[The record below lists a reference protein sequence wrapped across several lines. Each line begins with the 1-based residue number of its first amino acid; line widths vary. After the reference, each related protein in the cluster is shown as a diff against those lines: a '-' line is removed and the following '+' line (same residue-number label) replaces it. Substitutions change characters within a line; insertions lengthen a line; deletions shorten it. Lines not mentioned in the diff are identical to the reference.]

1 MWDFYLSKAIGIL
14 IKTWPFIAFRMIV
27 YFGIALGYLLAVGTG
42 AGTGWLL
49 HYLSSD
55 PDAGTTYTAW
65 GGIAG
70 FGLISAVLYWVREY
84 ILYLVKAGHI
94 AVMVEL
100 LDGRAIPNGRGQ
112 IDYAQAMV
120 RERFA
125 EASVL
130 FAIDQLVK
138 GVVGAITG
146 TVQAIGSFLPV
157 PGIDT
162 VLKFVNSVV
171 RVSLTYVDELIL
183 GYMFRLRT
191 ENPYATGRDGLVL
204 FAQNYWSFVKNAISV
219 TLVMY
224 VMTLIIFIVV
234 LAPALALAAILPGAW
249 TAWGIIIAAIFAFS
263 FKAAFL
269 EPLAIACL
277 MQVYFKKIEGQV
289 PDPVWDGRLQQLS
302 RKFQELKEKALGAG
316 PRPQAA

>member
-1 MWDFYLSKAIGIL
+1 MWDFNLSKAIGIL

-130 FAIDQLVK
+130 FAIDQLSI
-138 GVVGAITG
+138 GV
-146 TVQAIGSFLPV
+146 SRP
-157 PGIDT
+157 
-162 VLKFVNSVV
+162 
-171 RVSLTYVDELIL
+171 
-183 GYMFRLRT
+183 
-191 ENPYATGRDGLVL
+191 NPSA
-204 FAQNYWSFVKNAISV
+204 
-219 TLVMY
+219 
-224 VMTLIIFIVV
+224 
-234 LAPALALAAILPGAW
+234 
-249 TAWGIIIAAIFAFS
+249 
-263 FKAAFL
+263 
-269 EPLAIACL
+269 
-277 MQVYFKKIEGQV
+277 
-289 PDPVWDGRLQQLS
+289 
-302 RKFQELKEKALGAG
+302 
-316 PRPQAA
+316 